1 MPLVA
6 KGCEHSAQRP
16 WRELSF
22 DVRHRQAPGARST
35 AGGEVENVLFVPV
48 RLAGGDA
55 LWGRAGADVYA
66 GYADSYQMTGYDVID
81 DFARAPRNST

>member
-1 MPLVA
+1 
-6 KGCEHSAQRP
+6 
-16 WRELSF
+16 
-22 DVRHRQAPGARST
+22 
-35 AGGEVENVLFVPV
+35 VLLVPV

-66 GYADSYQMTGYDVID
+66 GYADSYQVTGYDVID